1 MRCVRVV
8 VVGMFWFERS
18 KCGRVKAI
26 GRGEYGAGGVGDA
39 WGKGGGGG
47 TWKVR
52 ANRNALK
59 KQSCLTTEALSGG
72 GGVRG

>member
-47 TWKVR
+47 YLEGESK
-52 ANRNALK
+52 
-59 KQSCLTTEALSGG
+59 
-72 GGVRG
+72 